1 MTAWA
6 VAMPIPTPFHPRTA
20 PLCTSMFWKEWAGY
34 HAVRSFDVSPEREY
48 FAFRNGAGVIDVSP
62 LYKYEIKGRD
72 AAALLSRV
80 TVRDI
85 ASLGVGRVTY
95 LCWCDDDGKLVDD
108 GTVSRL
114 DDEHY
119 RLTAADPTLA
129 WLHRYAGPYQ
139 VTIEDS
145 SERIAALA
153 IQGPTSRDLLRQV
166 SDAPLDTLGFFATT
180 RARLA
185 GVDVQISRTGY
196 TGDLGYEVWVDRE
209 HALAV
214 WDAIMAA
221 GVDYRV
227 IPAAL
232 DAMDVTRIEAGF
244 IMNGVDYF
252 NASHCL
258 IDSRKSTPYELGL
271 GWTVKL
277 DRAPFVGQAALR
289 AEQARGPAWGMA
301 GLRYDWDEYEAL
313 FARHGLPPQV
323 PAGAWRDGVPVYDPS
338 GKQVGQ
344 ATSGAWSPMLKA
356 NLALASLRTPH
367 HAVGTR
373 LQIEVTVEYERHRVG
388 ATVCKT
394 PFYNP
399 ERKRSL

>member
-1 MTAWA
+1 
-6 VAMPIPTPFHPRTA
+6 MPIPTPFHPRTA
-20 PLCTSMFWKEWAGY
+20 ALCTSMFWKEWAGY
-34 HAVRSFDVSPEREY
+34 HAVRSFDVSHEREY
-48 FAFRNGAGVIDVSP
+48 FALRNGAGVIDVSP
-62 LYKYEIKGRD
+62 LYKYDVTGPD

-85 ASLGVGRVTY
+85 RDLKIGRVTY
-95 LCWCDDDGKLVDD
+95 LCWCDDDGKIVDD

-114 DDEHY
+114 DEQRF

-129 WLHRYAGPYQ
+129 WLYRYARGKR
-139 VTIEDS
+139 VVIEDTS
-145 SERIAALA
+145 ATIAALA
-153 IQGPTSRDLLRQV
+153 IQGPTSRDVLRAC
-166 SDAPLDTLGFFATT
+166 SDAPLEKLPFFGTT
-180 RARLA
+180 AAKLD
-185 GVDVQISRTGY
+185 GVDVRISRTGY
-196 TGDLGYEVWVDRE
+196 TGDLGYEVWVARE
-209 HALAV
+209 HAVKV
-214 WDAIMAA
+214 WDAIMHA
-221 GVDYRV
+221 GRDYRC

-258 IDSRKSTPYELGL
+258 IESRKSTPFELGL

-277 DRAPFVGQAALR
+277 ERDPFVGQAALR
-289 AEQARGPAWGMA
+289 AEQQRGPAWGVV

-313 FARHGLPPQV
+313 FAKKGLPPQV
-323 PAGAWRDGVPVYDPS
+323 PAGAWRDGVPVYDRT

-356 NLALASLRTPH
+356 NLALASVRAPCFEL
-367 HAVGTR
+367 GTR

-388 ATVCKT
+388 AVVEKT

-399 ERKRSL
+399 ERKRSP